1 MARVF
6 IDADLDYV
14 DGYLRYGHKEGVVN
28 IPDEDI
34 EKFKEDPIKYILY
47 TSLIDYLHI
56 VVDDYEIN
64 DYGEITD
71 INYQILED

>member
-14 DGYLRYGHKEGVVN
+14 DGYLMYGHKEGVVN

-34 EKFKEDPIKYILY
+34 MEGFKRMDKALAEVFAKQPLKQNVSDALSIG
-47 TSLIDYLHI
+47 
-56 VVDDYEIN
+56 IN
-64 DYGEITD
+64 I
-71 INYQILED
+71 